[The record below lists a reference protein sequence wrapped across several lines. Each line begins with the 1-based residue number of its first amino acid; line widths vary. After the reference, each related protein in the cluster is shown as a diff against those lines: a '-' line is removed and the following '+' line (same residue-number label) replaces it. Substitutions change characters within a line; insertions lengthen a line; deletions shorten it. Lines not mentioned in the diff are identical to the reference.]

1 MHHICFDKAL
11 EYNAT
16 TYILNDD
23 KKTFNELCDNL
34 IQSYPYR
41 QNTILEKQNYILN
54 NWQYI
59 LNSYNNNLRCCM
71 ESNISHNI
79 ADLFTSRP
87 KGYSLSMI
95 DKLMEI
101 RMLYKNNYNLKEL
114 YLNNYNTKDKII
126 IDLEDI
132 NYSMFDMYHKN
143 NKPSISKMPTI
154 ALSKKY

>member
-1 MHHICFDKAL
+1 
-11 EYNAT
+11 
-16 TYILNDD
+16 
-23 KKTFNELCDNL
+23 
-34 IQSYPYR
+34 
-41 QNTILEKQNYILN
+41 
-54 NWQYI
+54 
-59 LNSYNNNLRCCM
+59 M

-132 NYSMFDMYHKN
+132 NYSIFDMYHKN